1 MKDKCEVLLE
11 NENIVYSI
19 INKYTYYFDKDD
31 LYQVGMMG
39 LIDAYDHYK
48 SDKNTKFS
56 SFAYFYVLGKVKE
69 YIRNSHI
76 LKVSRELIKLNAS
89 IEKARDYLTQKIG
102 QIPTD
107 DDIALFLEID
117 VNSIRQ
123 AKEATN
129 LVMSLETENEE
140 EQTLYSRIG
149 YEEQLYRED
158 ILDLKQELNKLNEYD
173 RNIIIKRYKEG
184 LTQSELSKELGI
196 NQVKVSR
203 KEKEILTRLRTRLQ

>member
-1 MKDKCEVLLE
+1 MKDKATVLLE

-48 SDKNTKFS
+48 NDKNTKFS

-69 YIRNSHI
+69 YIRNSNI
-76 LKVSRELIKLNAS
+76 MKVGKDLIKLNTS
-89 IEKARDYLTQKIG
+89 IEKARDYLTQRIG

-117 VNSIRQ
+117 VNNIRQ
-123 AKEATN
+123 AKEATSI
-129 LVMSLETENEE
+129 VMSLETENEE
-140 EQTLYSRIG
+140 EQNLYSKIG

-158 ILDLKQELNKLNEYD
+158 ILDLKKELNNLNEYD

-184 LTQSELSKELGI
+184 LTQSELSEELGI